1 MEARAGESGH
11 VTLRPADLGQ
21 ALELELLCRLR
32 LELFRELGKAGAGE
46 EAQFLRA
53 CSESVRRFHAAGVLH
68 AWLAWTEDG
77 RAGEAEAVSG
87 LMLLVFPRLP
97 TPGNLADSEGY
108 LLGAYTRP
116 PWRRRGLM
124 TGLLESALAAAR
136 RQGLARLRLHAT
148 PEGRAVYA
156 AQGFQGRADEM
167 ERML

>member
-53 CSESVRRFHAAGVLH
+53 CAESVRRFHAAGVLH

-97 TPGNLADSEGY
+97 TPGNLADSDSKV
-108 LLGAYTRP
+108 AATSVAD
-116 PWRRRGLM
+116 RGP
-124 TGLLESALAAAR
+124 
-136 RQGLARLRLHAT
+136 RLSPVMSTATAT
-148 PEGRAVYA
+148 PVPGTTCTSP
-156 AQGFQGRADEM
+156 
-167 ERML
+167 